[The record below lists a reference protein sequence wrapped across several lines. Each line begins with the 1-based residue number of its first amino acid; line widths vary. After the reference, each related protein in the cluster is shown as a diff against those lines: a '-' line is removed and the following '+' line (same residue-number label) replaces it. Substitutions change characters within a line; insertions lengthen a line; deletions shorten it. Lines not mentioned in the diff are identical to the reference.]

1 MVYWKRF
8 RYRAASA
15 IGKPPNRF
23 KQGGLRRHESSIMIG
38 LLKKKK
44 DPAEEEIR
52 DEPEDGEISLDDN
65 QLELTHV
72 DKYEIIK
79 PIGTGGMGTVYKAID
94 RERDLTV
101 AIKVLDRRY
110 DLDKKRRRRDHLGR
124 EILIAASLD
133 HEAIVRYHSEIIQQE
148 DRNGHLR
155 RCLLMEYVD
164 GFDLRQHIRNRDLSI
179 RQMIHVM
186 KRLSSGID
194 FLHQHGIVHRD
205 IKPGN
210 FMLTRDLKQVK
221 IFDFG
226 LSKSSANWR
235 TRWMKEG
242 GGTRA
247 YMPPEQLANKNA
259 KLDRRSDIFSFGITM
274 YELFAGRHPCDGK
287 EGREIQKQ
295 IVSKRYKFA
304 PPSKYNPDVPHFID
318 KIIMKMLRRAPRK
331 RYQSMTEVLLD
342 LSRTSETRI

>member
-1 MVYWKRF
+1 MLG
-8 RYRAASA
+8 
-15 IGKPPNRF
+15 I
-23 KQGGLRRHESSIMIG
+23 LRRN
-38 LLKKKK
+38 KAAKVA
-44 DPAEEEIR
+44 DDEIR
-52 DEPEDGEISLDDN
+52 DENDLDDLSASLDDN

-110 DLDKKRRRRDHLGR
+110 DLDKKRRKRDHLGR

-133 HEAIVRYHSEIIQQE
+133 HDAIVKYHREIIQQE

-164 GFDLRQHIRNRDLSI
+164 GMDLRHHIKERDLTH
-179 RQMIHVM
+179 RQMMGVFN
-186 KRLSSGID
+186 KLSQGID

-210 FMLTRDLKQVK
+210 FMLTRDFRYVK

-226 LSKSSANWR
+226 LSKSSASWR

-247 YMPPEQLANKNA
+247 YMPPEQLTNKNA
-259 KLDRRSDIFSFGITM
+259 KLDQRSDIFSFGITM

-287 EGREIQKQ
+287 DAREIQKQ
-295 IVSKRYKFA
+295 IIDRRFKFSY
-304 PPSKYNPDVPHFID
+304 PSKYNPDLPSHLD
-318 KIIMKMLRRAPRK
+318 KIILKMLRRKPDK

-342 LSRTSETRI
+342 LSRMSDSRI